1 MSESNKPD
9 DQHDNLDEEIRSALG
24 DRSIEDLLEDDP
36 LESSGRPERT
46 GTIVHV
52 RGEEVYVEFGPK
64 MQGVCSLSQFTEPP
78 VPGSQAEFLIE
89 RRDRSD
95 GMLVLSRPGGVQRAS
110 WDHLEEGQVIESTCT
125 GTNKGGLEMDVAGH
139 SAFMPA
145 GQVDI
150 HHVPD
155 LTVMVGQKFAC
166 RVIELDKRA
175 NRLVLSRRDVLQEE
189 RKRNREALM
198 GSLEIGQT
206 HTGLVTSV
214 QSYGAFAD
222 IGGVEGLIHVSD
234 MAWERISSPES
245 LVKPGDQIM
254 VQIIKMDLENDP
266 PRIGLG
272 MKQLTTDPF
281 TASVGAVTEGEVIN
295 GTVTRL
301 AEFGAFV
308 ELASGLEGLIHISEL
323 ANERVGRVSQIV
335 KVGQVVSVKV
345 LKVDA
350 ERKRIALSMKQ
361 AQGEDGGPTLDR
373 GEDPMIK
380 KLKAKWGD
388 GPLKGGIG

>member
-1 MSESNKPD
+1 MSDFASHPD
-9 DQHDNLDEEIRSALG
+9 EHDNLDAEIQSALG
-24 DRSIEDLLEDDP
+24 DRRIEELLEDDP
-36 LESSGRPERT
+36 LETSARPERT
-46 GTIVHV
+46 GTIVHI

-64 MQGVCSLSQFTEPP
+64 MQGVCPRSQFKEPP
-78 VPGSQAEFLIE
+78 EPGSRAEFLIE

-95 GMLVLSRPGGVQRAS
+95 GMLVLSRPGGVQKTS

-139 SAFMPA
+139 AAFMPA
-145 GQVDI
+145 GQVDV

-155 LTVMVGQKFAC
+155 LTVMVGQKFPC

-175 NRLVLSRRDVLQEE
+175 NRLVLSRRDLLEEE

-198 GSLEIGQT
+198 QAIEVGQT
-206 HTGLVTSV
+206 YTALITSV
-214 QSYGAFAD
+214 QPYGAFAD

-234 MAWERISSPES
+234 MAWERISSPEAI
-245 LVKPGDQIM
+245 VKPGDQVE
-254 VQIIKMDLENDP
+254 VQIVKMDLENDP

-281 TASVGAVTEGEVIN
+281 TASVGTVTDGEIVN
-295 GTVTRL
+295 GTISRL
-301 AEFGAFV
+301 ADFGAFV
-308 ELASGLEGLIHISEL
+308 ELSSGLEGLIHISEL
-323 ANERVGRVSQIV
+323 SDDRVGRVSQVV
-335 KVGQVVSVKV
+335 KVGQVVSVKI

-361 AQGEDGGPTLDR
+361 AQGEDGGTAFDR
-373 GEDPMIK
+373 GEDPMIR

>member
-1 MSESNKPD
+1 MVSNHTPHPED
-9 DQHDNLDEEIRSALG
+9 NHDLEAEIRSALG
-24 DRSIEDLLEDDP
+24 DRSIDELLEDDP
-36 LESSGRPERT
+36 LESSERPERV

-52 RGEEVYVEFGPK
+52 RGSEVYVEFGPK
-64 MQGVCSLSQFTEPP
+64 MQGVCPLAHFKEPP
-78 VPGSQAEFLIE
+78 VPGTQAEFLIE

-95 GMLVLSRPGGVQRAS
+95 DMLVLSRPGGVMRTS
-110 WDHLEEGQVIESTCT
+110 WDHLEQGQVIESTCT

-139 SAFMPA
+139 KAFMPA

-155 LTVMVGQKFAC
+155 LTVMVGKKFPC

-175 NRLVLSRRDVLQEE
+175 NRLVLSRRDLLEEE
-189 RKRNREALM
+189 RKRNRQSLM
-198 GSLEIGQT
+198 ESLEVGQT
-206 HTGLVTSV
+206 HTGLITSV

-222 IGGVEGLIHVSD
+222 IGGVEGLIHISD
-234 MAWERISSPES
+234 MSWERLGSAEH
-245 LVKPGDQIM
+245 LVKPGDQVQ
-254 VQIIKMDLENDP
+254 VQILKIDQEQDP

-281 TASVGAVTEGEVIN
+281 VASAGSISEGEIIE
-295 GTVTRL
+295 GTITRL

-308 ELASGLEGLIHISEL
+308 QLPSGVEGLIHISEL
-323 ANERVGRVSQIV
+323 SHERVGRVSQVV
-335 KVGQVVSVKV
+335 KTGQIVSVKV
-345 LKVDA
+345 LQIDSD
-350 ERKRIALSMKQ
+350 RKRIALSIKQ
-361 AQGEDGGPTLDR
+361 AQGDESASFDR
-373 GEDPMIK
+373 GEDPMIR

>member
-1 MSESNKPD
+1 MNDSINPH
-9 DQHDNLDEEIRSALG
+9 DQTDNLDEEIRSALG
-24 DRSIEDLLEDDP
+24 NRSIEDLLEDDP
-36 LESSGRPERT
+36 LETSDRPEKT
-46 GTIVHV
+46 GTIVHI
-52 RGEEVYVEFGPK
+52 RGQEVYVEFGPK
-64 MQGVCSLSQFTEPP
+64 MQGVCALSQFKSPP
-78 VPGSQAEFLIE
+78 QPGSQAEFLIE

-110 WDHLEEGQVIESTCT
+110 WDHLEEGQVIESMCT

-139 SAFMPA
+139 PAFMPA
-145 GQVDI
+145 GQVDL

-155 LTVMVGQKFAC
+155 MTVMVGQKLTC
-166 RVIELDKRA
+166 RVIEMDKRA

-198 GSLEIGQT
+198 QTLEIGQT
-206 HTGLVTSV
+206 HTGLITSV
-214 QSYGAFAD
+214 QTYGAFAD

-234 MAWERISSPES
+234 MSWERISSPES
-245 LVKPGDQIM
+245 IVKPGDQVE

-281 TASVGAVTEGEVIN
+281 TASVGVVSEGEIVN

-301 AEFGAFV
+301 ADFGAFV
-308 ELASGLEGLIHISEL
+308 EINSGLEGLIHISEL
-323 ANERVGRVSQIV
+323 AHDRVGRVSQVV

-350 ERKRIALSMKQ
+350 ERKRIALSLKQ
-361 AQGEDGGPTLDR
+361 AQDGDGGSSFDR